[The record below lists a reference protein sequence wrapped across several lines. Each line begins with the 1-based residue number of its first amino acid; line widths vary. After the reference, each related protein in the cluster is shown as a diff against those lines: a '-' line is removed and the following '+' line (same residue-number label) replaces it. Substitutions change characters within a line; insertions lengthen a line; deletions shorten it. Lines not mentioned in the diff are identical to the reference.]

1 MVLQINC
8 GSCYNNSRLR
18 PLGEFMLI
26 RIFKTGFLLL
36 SLLLLLDQ
44 TAPAKVVEQLIVVI
58 DGEPYTLSNLGS
70 YAKTKMGREF
80 PSGDLKKINDS
91 DREVLEQFITEKLLE
106 AEARESGIKI
116 TDEDVTRYIEQI
128 KKQNRLSD
136 DDLKTALSRE
146 GQTLESYRASVKS
159 ELEKSEILNRQVRS
173 KVNITNEDV
182 ERYYK
187 LNANKFRSED
197 RVRLRHI
204 LIALPQTASPEE
216 VQAATEKATELYKR
230 IAAGADFAELAREY
244 SEGAGRAD
252 GGDIGWVTRG
262 KLIGGIEQVAF
273 EKLSV
278 GQVSAPF
285 RTTMGVHIVKLEAR
299 ETGAVLPLATVAPRI
314 KEELQSKALEDRFVK
329 WLKTDL
335 RRKHRVDVK
344 IAGVVFKPEDSKESM
359 VDSLAKSTRPK
370 RQPERTFL
378 SYLNPFSYIVKETPI
393 DEDDPKS
400 PMAGKSIV
408 NVFGVPLFAKDT
420 DEDVPDV
427 LSTPADKSSG
437 GESSSGQSKG
447 FFDALNP
454 FKR

>member
-1 MVLQINC
+1 MR
-8 GSCYNNSRLR
+8 S
-18 PLGEFMLI
+18 

-36 SLLLLLDQ
+36 SLLLLLHQ
-44 TAPAKVVEQLIVVI
+44 TALAKVVEQLIVVI

-204 LIALPQTASPEE
+204 LLALSKTASPEE
-216 VQAATEKATELYKR
+216 VQAVTEKATDLYKR
-230 IAAGADFAELAREY
+230 IVAGADFAELAREY
-244 SEGAGRAD
+244 SEGAGQAA

-262 KLIGGIEQVAF
+262 TLIGGIEQVAF

-278 GQVSAPF
+278 GQVSTPF
-285 RTTMGVHIVKLEAR
+285 RTAMGVHIVKLEAR
-299 ETGAVLPLATVAPRI
+299 EIGAVLPLATVAPKI

-420 DEDVPDV
+420 EEDVPDV

-437 GESSSGQSKG
+437 GGSSSGQSGG

>member
-1 MVLQINC
+1 
-8 GSCYNNSRLR
+8 
-18 PLGEFMLI
+18 
-26 RIFKTGFLLL
+26 
-36 SLLLLLDQ
+36 
-44 TAPAKVVEQLIVVI
+44 
-58 DGEPYTLSNLGS
+58 
-70 YAKTKMGREF
+70 MGREF

-106 AEARESGIKI
+106 AEVRESGIKVS
-116 TDEDVTRYIEQI
+116 DQDVTRYIDEI

-146 GQTLESYRASVKS
+146 GQTLESYRAAVKS
-159 ELEKSEILNRQVRS
+159 ELEKSEILNRQVRN

-204 LIALPQTASPEE
+204 LLALSQTASPEE
-216 VQAATEKATELYKR
+216 VQAVTEKATDLYQR
-230 IAAGADFAELAREY
+230 IVAGADFAELAREY
-244 SEGAGRAD
+244 SAGAGQAA

-262 KLIGGIEQVAF
+262 TLIGGIEQVAF

-285 RTTMGVHIVKLEAR
+285 RTSMGVHIVKLEAR
-299 ETGAVLPLATVAPRI
+299 ETGTVLPLSTVAPRI

-344 IAGVVFKPEDSKESM
+344 IAGVVFKPEDSKEST

-378 SYLNPFSYIVKETPI
+378 SYLNPFSYIVKEIPI

-408 NVFGVPLFAKDT
+408 NVFGIPLFAKDT
-420 DEDVPDV
+420 DEDIPDV
-427 LSTPADKSSG
+427 LATPADKSSG
-437 GESSSGQSKG
+437 GGSSSGQSGG